1 MGRHQQ
7 KEATRRRV
15 QGATLDELARSYDVG
30 IVHHPAAWRQAH
42 MSGKLGAPNNG
53 QLVCTPI
60 WRVWPSNAQKVGTAI
75 RADVRR

>member
-30 IVHHPAAWRQAH
+30 IVHHPAA
-42 MSGKLGAPNNG
+42 
-53 QLVCTPI
+53 
-60 WRVWPSNAQKVGTAI
+60 
-75 RADVRR
+75 